1 MDIKTMDLKTMD
13 IRTMDIR
20 TAIKRVTSGQDL
32 NKEEMIAVMRD
43 LMSGATTDAQ
53 NAGFLVGLQMKG
65 VKAAEI
71 LGGATVMREL
81 ATPVT
86 VQNRDHLVDTC
97 GTGGSGSDKFN
108 VSTASALVAAAA
120 GARVAKHGNR
130 GATSK
135 SGSADVLEAAGVNL
149 AMSAADVGRAIDTI
163 GVGFMFAPAHHSA
176 MKHVITA
183 RKEIGVR
190 TVFNLLGPLTN
201 PAGAPNQVMGV
212 FAASWIPALL
222 EVLHELGSE
231 HVLVVAADD
240 GLDEISIAA
249 PTSIG
254 ELKAGKIS
262 HYTVTPADFGIGPYN
277 DYRMLQIDSAAA
289 SLAMLRQALDY
300 SHQAAGDIVAL
311 NAGAAIYAANLVD
324 SLAAGV
330 ALAQATLHSG
340 AALQKLDEL
349 VSFSQAAKH

>member
-1 MDIKTMDLKTMD
+1 MDIKA
-13 IRTMDIR
+13 
-20 TAIKRVTSGQDL
+20 AIKRVTAGADL
-32 NKEEMIAVMRD
+32 TREEMIAVMRD
-43 LMSGATTDAQ
+43 IMSGVSTDAQ

-86 VQNRDHLVDTC
+86 VQASAHLVDTC
-97 GTGGSGSDKFN
+97 GTGGSGSNKFN

-120 GARVAKHGNR
+120 GAKVAKHGNR
-130 GATSK
+130 GATST

-149 AMSAADVGRAIDTI
+149 AMGADAVGRSIDTI

-201 PAGAPNQVMGV
+201 PAGAPNQVLGV
-212 FAASWIPALL
+212 FDAVWIPPLL
-222 EVLHELGSE
+222 EVLRELGSK
-231 HVLVVAADD
+231 HVLIVAADD

-249 PTSIG
+249 TTNAG
-254 ELKAGKIS
+254 ELKDGEIS
-262 HYTVTPADFGIGPYN
+262 FYTVSPADFGIGPYK
-277 DYRMLQIDSAAA
+277 DHAMLQIDSAAA
-289 SLAMLRQALDY
+289 SLAMLREALTY
-300 SHQAAGDIVAL
+300 SNQAAGDIVAL
-311 NAGAAIYAANLVD
+311 NAGAAIYAANLAD

-330 ALAQATLHSG
+330 AKAQLILHSG
-340 AALQKLDEL
+340 SALQKLDDL
-349 VSFSQAAKH
+349 VSFSQSVEI

>member
-1 MDIKTMDLKTMD
+1 
-13 IRTMDIR
+13 MDIR
-20 TAIKRVTSGQDL
+20 TAIKQVTSGQDL
-32 NKEEMIAVMRD
+32 TSNEMIAVMRD
-43 LMSGATTDAQ
+43 IMSGVTTDAQ

-81 ATPVT
+81 ATPVR
-86 VQNRDHLVDTC
+86 VQNLAHLVDTC
-97 GTGGSGSDKFN
+97 GTGGSGSNKFN

-149 AMSAADVGRAIDTI
+149 AMSAADVGQAIDTL

-201 PAGAPNQVMGV
+201 PAAAPNQVMGV
-212 FAASWIPALL
+212 FDKTWIPALL
-222 EVLHELGSE
+222 EVLQQLGSK
-231 HVLVVAADD
+231 HVLIVAAED

-249 PTSIG
+249 ATEVG
-254 ELKAGKIS
+254 ELRDGVIS
-262 HYTVTPADFGIGPYN
+262 HYTVTPEEFGIQRYP
-277 DYRMLQIDSAAA
+277 DHHMLQIDSAQA
-289 SLAMLRQALDY
+289 SLTLLRQALTY
-300 SHQAAGDIVAL
+300 ANQAAGDIVAL
-311 NAGAAIYAANLVD
+311 NAGAAIYAAD
-324 SLAAGV
+324 LADTLGAGV
-330 ALAQATLHSG
+330 ERAQAVLHSG
-340 AALQKLDEL
+340 AALAKLDEL
-349 VSFSQAAKH
+349 VAFSRALNKQAP

>member
-1 MDIKTMDLKTMD
+1 
-13 IRTMDIR
+13 MDIR
-20 TAIKRVTSGQDL
+20 TAIKQVTSGGDL
-32 NKEEMIAVMRD
+32 QRDEMIAVMRD
-43 LMSGATTDAQ
+43 IMSGATTDAQ

-81 ATPVT
+81 ATPVQVT
-86 VQNRDHLVDTC
+86 SRDKLVDTC
-97 GTGGSGSDKFN
+97 GTGGSGSNKFN
-108 VSTASALVAAAA
+108 VSTASAFVAAAA
-120 GARVAKHGNR
+120 GAKVAKHGNR

-149 AMSAADVGRAIDTI
+149 GMSAADVGRAIDTI

-201 PAGAPNQVMGV
+201 PASAPNQVMGV
-212 FAASWIPALL
+212 FDKQWIPALL
-222 EVLHELGSE
+222 EVLQQLGSQ
-231 HVLVVAADD
+231 HVLIVAAED

-249 PTSIG
+249 ATQVG
-254 ELKAGKIS
+254 ELKDGVIS
-262 HYTVTPADFGIGPYN
+262 HYTVTPEDFGIQRQATI
-277 DYRMLQIDSAAA
+277 DMLRIDSAAA
-289 SLAMLRQALDY
+289 SLALLKQALTY

-311 NAGAAIYAANLVD
+311 NAGAAIYAAGIT
-324 SLAAGV
+324 STLAAGV
-330 ALAQATLHSG
+330 AQARAVLGSG
-340 AALQKLDEL
+340 AALAKLDAL
-349 VSFSQAAKH
+349 VKFSQSLN

>member
-1 MDIKTMDLKTMD
+1 
-13 IRTMDIR
+13 MDIR
-20 TAIKRVTSGQDL
+20 TAIKQVTSGRDL
-32 NKEEMIAVMRD
+32 QRDEMIAVMRD
-43 LMSGATTDAQ
+43 IMSGATTDAQ

-81 ATPVT
+81 ATPVQVT
-86 VQNRDHLVDTC
+86 SRDKLVDTC
-97 GTGGSGSDKFN
+97 GTGGSGSNKFN
-108 VSTASALVAAAA
+108 VSTASAFVAAAA
-120 GARVAKHGNR
+120 GAKVAKHGNR

-149 AMSAADVGRAIDTI
+149 GMSAADVGRAIDTI

-201 PAGAPNQVMGV
+201 PASAPNQVMGV
-212 FAASWIPALL
+212 FDKQWIPALL
-222 EVLHELGSE
+222 EVLQQLGSQ
-231 HVLVVAADD
+231 HVLIVAAED

-249 PTSIG
+249 ATQVG
-254 ELKAGKIS
+254 ELKDGVIS
-262 HYTVTPADFGIGPYN
+262 HYTVTPEDFGIQRQATI
-277 DYRMLQIDSAAA
+277 DMLRIDSAAA
-289 SLAMLRQALDY
+289 SLALLKQALNY

-311 NAGAAIYAANLVD
+311 NAGAAIYAAGIT
-324 SLAAGV
+324 STLAAGV
-330 ALAQATLHSG
+330 AQARAVLGSG
-340 AALQKLDEL
+340 AALAKLDAL
-349 VSFSQAAKH
+349 VKFSQSLN